1 MRSKLW
7 ENLEWKIE
15 SLPLPTYN
23 DNGRL
28 VVTSVHCHPR
38 PWTITA
44 STCHPLNYRLYI
56 LLIIFDKKKR
66 KIQFL
71 QPSQN
76 ILIRRLNP
84 TVFCNPNPLPC
95 SWPKQ
100 KQEANM
106 DFENSSVQD
115 QFDQISPPWA
125 QLSMKYLILHNPHPE
140 EVIMH
145 LFLNCTGA
153 LCCSFSCP
161 KTSSLNS

>member
-1 MRSKLW
+1 MTF
-7 ENLEWKIE
+7 
-15 SLPLPTYN
+15 TYN
-23 DNGRL
+23 QSIEYL
-28 VVTSVHCHPR
+28 TSSTPHPNKR
-38 PWTITA
+38 KKK
-44 STCHPLNYRLYI
+44 
-56 LLIIFDKKKR
+56 KKKR